1 MRRLITLLTSL
12 LLIAV
17 AAPAAAEAASRG
29 QCLLRKSGP
38 QCYVW
43 TGKVTFVG
51 DGDTVR
57 VDIDGD
63 GTPDYEAVL
72 AVLK

>member
-17 AAPAAAEAASRG
+17 ATPAAAQAASRG

-38 QCYVW
+38 KCYVW

-63 GTPDYEAVL
+63 GSKTQ
-72 AVLK
+72 